1 MCMFIQKELIVLR
14 MAILRNMETAT
25 QFVTAGTFGKK
36 DLKENQ

>member
-14 MAILRNMETAT
+14 MAILRNMEAA

-36 DLKENQ
+36 DLKANQ